1 VMTSMLTEAK
11 EYFEV
16 TIAGIET
23 GNVDTASQKVARKNA
38 MVSLANLTDA
48 FNRMLSEPKSQRKGS
63 ELLHQ
68 FVVLN
73 HMLTSYIATLSHYT
87 EIGNI
92 TDKEQFLK
100 VASDIK
106 LYFNHAISYLNE
118 EKTVEGNLLNK
129 DSLRELNELS
139 NHLLKK
145 RKEELQQ
152 GLLETSTRKRLFDF
166 KSIVDQ
172 FNLIYNVSID
182 INKIAQSLATSLL
195 QEEKQ

>member
-1 VMTSMLTEAK
+1 MLTEAK